1 MNLSASASFDRLII
15 NLKKVQSNATFQA
28 VVAVADKE
36 QLAKITGESAG
47 VIDEK
52 SLHTCNSKDDLAI
65 YDSLVREHE
74 SINKLAL
81 VQESI

>member
-52 SLHTCNSKDDLAI
+52 SLCTWDSEDVLTVC
-65 YDSLVREHE
+65 DSLARVHE

>member
-36 QLAKITGESAG
+36 QLAKI
-47 VIDEK
+47 DEK
-52 SLHTCNSKDDLAI
+52 SLHTCNLKDDLAI
-65 YDSLVREHE
+65 YDSLVRVHE